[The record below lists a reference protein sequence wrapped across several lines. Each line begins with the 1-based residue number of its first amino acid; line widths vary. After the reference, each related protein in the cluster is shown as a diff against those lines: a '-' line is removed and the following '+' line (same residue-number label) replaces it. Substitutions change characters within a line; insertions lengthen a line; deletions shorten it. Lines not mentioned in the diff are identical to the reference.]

1 MGWQYEGL
9 HALLVQRPLG
19 PPRGHIGA
27 DCCSCWS
34 PRDAARGRIPRT
46 PRTSGSTIVASA
58 TTMEREQA
66 MMITVVGRGNVG
78 GGLAK
83 RWQAAGHD
91 VQALG
96 RDGGDASDA
105 DVVVVALPSGAI
117 AEGLGKVSGIE
128 GKTTI
133 DTMNAYT
140 GRNEQF
146 ESLTHEVKSI
156 VGGPIAKSFNINF
169 ATLYDRIDEQPEKPG
184 NFYVAEDEAREV
196 TEQLIR
202 DAGYD
207 PINIG

>member
-1 MGWQYEGL
+1 
-9 HALLVQRPLG
+9 VK
-19 PPRGHIGA
+19 
-27 DCCSCWS
+27 
-34 PRDAARGRIPRT
+34 
-46 PRTSGSTIVASA
+46 
-58 TTMEREQA
+58 
-66 MMITVVGRGNVG
+66 ITVVGRGNVG

-96 RDGGDASDA
+96 RDGGDGSDA

-133 DTMNAYT
+133 DTMNAFT
-140 GRNEQF
+140 GRNEHY

-156 VGGPIAKSFNINF
+156 VGGPVAKSFNINF
-169 ATLYDRIDEQPEKPG
+169 AALYDRIDEQPEKPG

-196 TEQLIR
+196 TEQLIH

-207 PINIG
+207 PINVGGLENARRLEDQIDFIMAVLKGGLGQSFYRYWS